1 MNNNNTVFNKE
12 SGIIDISRN
21 NIEKIIEIL
30 KRGDVVLCNL
40 GEGKGSEQ
48 SGVRPC
54 VVIQNDMGN
63 RYSPTIIVATI
74 TSSTS
79 KAKLPTHIEIN
90 ERSGLDKPSIVLCE
104 QIRTIDKKRIVGYL
118 GMATKQVR
126 KKIDEALVT
135 SLEIYKRGEEEVKL
149 KSAML
154 SGMERMMVAYGKTK
168 NIEEMTPIIMEYK
181 EELISLEN
189 LCKSNRL
196 YMKNYYRASEDAQML
211 LESAEDIE
219 VIPTLRI
226 V

>member
-1 MNNNNTVFNKE
+1 MNNNNAILNKG
-12 SGIIDISRN
+12 SGIINVSRN
-21 NIEKIIEIL
+21 NIEKIIETL

-54 VVIQNDMGN
+54 VVIQNDVGN

-104 QIRTIDKKRIVGYL
+104 QIRTIDKQRVVGFL
-118 GMATKQVR
+118 GTAPKQVR
-126 KKIDEALVT
+126 KKIDGALIT
-135 SLEIYKRGEEEVKL
+135 SLEIFKRGEDEVKS
-149 KSAML
+149 KSSFV
-154 SGMERMMVAYGKTK
+154 SGMEKMLLM
-168 NIEEMTPIIMEYK
+168 NSEINSIENMKPMIMKFK

-189 LCKSNRL
+189 LCKSNKL
-196 YMKNYYRASEDAQML
+196 YMKNYYIVSDETQKLLASVEGIGISPML
-211 LESAEDIE
+211 K
-219 VIPTLRI
+219 I

>member
-1 MNNNNTVFNKE
+1 MNNNNIVFNKE

-21 NIEKIIEIL
+21 NIEKIIEML

-54 VVIQNDMGN
+54 VVIQNDIGN

-104 QIRTIDKKRIVGYL
+104 QIRTIDKQRVVGFL
-118 GMATKQVR
+118 GTTPKQVR
-126 KKIDEALVT
+126 KKIDEALIT
-135 SLEIYKRGEEEVKL
+135 SLEIYKRGEEEVKS
-149 KSAML
+149 KSSL
-154 SGMERMMVAYGKTK
+154 VSGM
-168 NIEEMTPIIMEYK
+168 
-181 EELISLEN
+181 
-189 LCKSNRL
+189 
-196 YMKNYYRASEDAQML
+196 
-211 LESAEDIE
+211 
-219 VIPTLRI
+219 
-226 V
+226 